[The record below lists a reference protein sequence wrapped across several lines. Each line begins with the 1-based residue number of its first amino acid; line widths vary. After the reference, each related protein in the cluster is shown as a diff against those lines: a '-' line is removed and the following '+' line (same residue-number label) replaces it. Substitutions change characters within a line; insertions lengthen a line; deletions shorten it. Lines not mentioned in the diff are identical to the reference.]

1 MSSAEHS
8 QWTMAQDQSGRVA
21 VVTGSNTGIG
31 LEVARALATRHATVV
46 LACRNRDRA
55 EAAREDILA
64 SAPNS
69 NVVVAQLDTSS
80 LAAVAECAQMLR
92 QRWPVIDLLINNAGV
107 MAREHT
113 YTVDGF
119 ETDFGTNFLGHFALT
134 GGLIDSL
141 IAAPAGRIVT
151 VSSITHRRR
160 DAGLDF
166 NDLTYERGFD
176 PKVAYARSK
185 MASMTFMVELQ
196 RRLSAA
202 GAPTL
207 SLAAHPGGVR
217 TGILQQQNRLVQLV
231 YHPRLTG
238 LTGWFTQSPAEG
250 AQPILRAALDTEARG
265 ADFFGPGG
273 RWELIGKPIPV
284 AISRRAKD
292 PATANRLWTAAEELT
307 GVRFLDHP
315 QSPGTDTDSSSTGR
329 ER

>member
-1 MSSAEHS
+1 
-8 QWTMAQDQSGRVA
+8 MAQAPDQSGRVA

-31 LEVARALATRHATVV
+31 LEIARALAARHATVV
-46 LACRNRDRA
+46 LACRNQDRA
-55 EAAREDILA
+55 SAAREDILA
-64 SAPNS
+64 SVPEADI
-69 NVVVAQLDTSS
+69 VVVPLDTSS
-80 LAAVAECAQMLR
+80 LASVAACAQLIR

-107 MAREHT
+107 MAREHA

-134 GGLIDSL
+134 GGLIDAL
-141 IAAPAGRIVT
+141 TAAPNGRIVT

-166 NDLTYERGFD
+166 DDLALERGFD
-176 PKVAYARSK
+176 PAVAYARSK

-202 GAPTL
+202 AVSTL
-207 SLAAHPGGVR
+207 SSAAHPGGVR

-238 LTGWFTQSPAEG
+238 LTGWFTQSPADG
-250 AQPILRAALDTEARG
+250 AQPILRAALDTGVRG

-273 RWELIGKPIPV
+273 RWELIGRPVPV
-284 AISRRAKD
+284 AISRRAQD
-292 PATANRLWTAAEELT
+292 PATATRLWHAAEELT
-307 GVRFLDHP
+307 GVRFLDQP
-315 QSPGTDTDSSSTGR
+315 PGAGTRSAGSDRQGL
-329 ER
+329 